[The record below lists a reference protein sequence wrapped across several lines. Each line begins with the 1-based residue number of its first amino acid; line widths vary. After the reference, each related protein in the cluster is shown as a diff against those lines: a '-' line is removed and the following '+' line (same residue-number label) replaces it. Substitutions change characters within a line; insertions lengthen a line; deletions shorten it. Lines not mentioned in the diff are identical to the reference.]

1 MPGKLLKEGVIVAIA
16 DAHLDGLNT
25 ELDNFL
31 SFLATLRAR
40 KIRKLFILGDLF
52 TIWVGTAKLLLP
64 YQESVVTA
72 LQDLRHHHIEIK
84 YVEGN
89 RDYFLAPL
97 YLNTPF
103 HEIASEYI
111 REIIGNKQVYFSH
124 GDLVNVRDRQYRLW
138 RKFSRNRRL
147 FSAFNVLPRVVA
159 VRLTHA
165 LEQKFRETNQRHK
178 SYFPADT
185 CRQYVEELSKK
196 GIDIIVV
203 GHFHEAHHHT
213 FFVQG
218 KPKELY
224 VLPAWRDSSSYLE
237 ITNQGEISF
246 RHFPLSPK
254 ATNSPPGR
262 G

>member
-1 MPGKLLKEGVIVAIA
+1 MNEGVIVAIA
-16 DAHLDGLNT
+16 DVHLDGLNT
-25 ELDNFL
+25 ELGDFL
-31 SFLATLRAR
+31 SFLTTLQTR
-40 KIRKLFILGDLF
+40 KIRKLLILGDLF
-52 TIWVGTAKLLLP
+52 TIWIGSSKLLLP
-64 YQESVVTA
+64 HQQSVITA
-72 LQDLRHHHIEIK
+72 LQDLRNHDIEIK

-111 REIIGNKQVYFSH
+111 QEVIGNKQFHFSH

-147 FSAFNVLPRVVA
+147 FSAFNVLPQVFA

-165 LEQKFRETNQRHK
+165 LEQKFRETNRRHK
-178 SYFPADT
+178 SYFPAET

-196 GIDIIVV
+196 GNDVIVV

-213 FFVQG
+213 FLVGG

-224 VLPAWRDSSSYLE
+224 VLPAWKDSSTYLQ
-237 ITNQGEISF
+237 INNQGGMSF
-246 RHFPLSPK
+246 CQF
-254 ATNSPPGR
+254 G
-262 G
+262 